1 MRARRA
7 RMGADGRFQRE
18 VLLVGQEGYERIKGS
33 HVAVFGIGGV
43 GSFCAEAVAR
53 AGVGE
58 ITLVDSDTVQESNV
72 NRQLVA
78 LDSTLGRP
86 KVDVMAERILDINP
100 DARVHPVRA
109 WLGAD
114 NADEMLAGGFDYV
127 ADAIDSVESKLILIA
142 TCVRKGI
149 PVASSMGAG
158 NKTDATGFRITDISK
173 TKTCPLARVIRTGLR
188 KVGITGG
195 VTAIYSDDEPS
206 LRRSGPPGSISFVPP
221 VAGLLLAQAVITA
234 ILEGEKAERRL

>member
-1 MRARRA
+1 
-7 RMGADGRFQRE
+7 MGAEGRFQRE
-18 VLLVGQEGYERIKGS
+18 ILLIGQEGYEKLKRS
-33 HVAVFGIGGV
+33 HIAVFGIGGV

-58 ITLVDSDTVQESNV
+58 ITLVDSDAVQESNS

-78 LDSTLGRP
+78 LGSTLGKA

-109 WLGAD
+109 WFGAD
-114 NADEMLAGGFDYV
+114 NADEILAGGFDHV

-149 PVASSMGAG
+149 PIASSMGAG
-158 NKTDATGFRITDISK
+158 NKTDATGFRIADISK
-173 TKTCPLARVIRTGLR
+173 TKTCPLARVIRTRLR
-188 KVGITGG
+188 KEGITGG
-195 VTAIYSDDEPS
+195 ITAIYSDGEPS
-206 LRRSGPPGSISFVPP
+206 MRRPGPPGSISFVPP
-221 VAGLLLAQAVITA
+221 VAGLLLAQAVIAA
-234 ILEGEKAERRL
+234 ILSSEKGQGSL